1 MEDDGI
7 QILELPGEKN
17 SGYQPGTFLS
27 KVKFFKDDGHLQF
40 QPDDFYAG
48 RTVTINGYTFT
59 ITNAAE
65 KTLEFMESRSDIWLS
80 TDLDKIVAKL
90 GEYAEDVKVAVEN
103 DTECNNG
110 VVDAVTVHKYI
121 EEAQAPLV
129 LQETITL
136 LRYLSRSAVFGTGG
150 GGKDKTTSTTSAT
163 TTTADGSSMV
173 SQSIRLSQLV
183 EFLDSLSCN

>member
-40 QPDDFYAG
+40 QPEDFYAG
-48 RTVTINGYTFT
+48 RTVTINGYIFT

-65 KTLEFMESRSDIWLS
+65 KTLEFMESRSDIWAS
-80 TDLDKIVAKL
+80 TNIDQIVIKL
-90 GEYAEDVKVAVEN
+90 VDYADDVKLAVEN
-103 DTECNNG
+103 NTECNNG
-110 VVDAVTVHKYI
+110 VVDAITVHRYM

-129 LQETITL
+129 LQEAITL
-136 LRYLSRSAVFGTGG
+136 LRYLSRTLATK
-150 GGKDKTTSTTSAT
+150 KDKTAPSSD
-163 TTTADGSSMV
+163 TTASV

-183 EFLDSLSCN
+183 EFLDSLTRY